1 MKKIII
7 LALVFLPTLI
17 HAQSTDRLGDI
28 NDVAK
33 KASNIGDLVIM
44 LAISFA
50 VLWIIVS
57 IVRYLIAGDDGEA
70 RSKGG
75 QAILFGV
82 IGLFAILSIWGLVGI
97 LQGTFK
103 FTSEQKPSFDHLK
116 IGDPT
121 NPNSKYKTDSNGTP
135 LIPGVNTGYPP
146 Y

>member
-7 LALVFLPTLI
+7 LAIAFLPTLI
-17 HAQSTDRLGDI
+17 YAQSTDRLGDI
-28 NDVAK
+28 NDVAE
-33 KASNIGDLVIM
+33 KASSIGNLVMM

-50 VLWIIVS
+50 VLLIIIS
-57 IVRYLIAGDDGEA
+57 IVRYLIAGKDGEERA
-70 RSKGG
+70 KGG

-82 IGLFAILSIWGLVGI
+82 IGLFAILSIWGLVGL
-97 LQGTFK
+97 LQGTFR

-116 IGDPT
+116 IGDPA

>member
-1 MKKIII
+1 MKKILI
-7 LALVFLPTLI
+7 LAIAFLPTLI

-28 NDVAK
+28 NDVAE
-33 KASNIGDLVIM
+33 KASSIGNLVMM

-50 VLWIIVS
+50 VLLIIIS
-57 IVRYLIAGDDGEA
+57 IVRYLIAGSDGEA

-82 IGLFAILSIWGLVGI
+82 IGLFAILSIWGLVGL

-103 FTSEQKPSFDHLK
+103 FTNEQKPSFDHLK

-121 NPNSKYKTDSNGTP
+121 NQSSGS
-135 LIPGVNTGYPP
+135 NTGDESESSRP
-146 Y
+146 YERWFY